1 MMVIF
6 GGRKFPQA
14 SRDHFLVTILI
25 ATAKL
30 AKIHNRNISFLYK
43 RQFFFPNSTK
53 KKVALYFLDMD
64 GGDYSTVNG
73 CSNDRRKPDKAIVMG
88 HVGKLRWY
96 GPRNRKKR
104 ISKYQKLLNTGDY
117 F

>member
-1 MMVIF
+1 
-6 GGRKFPQA
+6 
-14 SRDHFLVTILI
+14 
-25 ATAKL
+25 
-30 AKIHNRNISFLYK
+30 
-43 RQFFFPNSTK
+43 
-53 KKVALYFLDMD
+53 MD
-64 GGDYSTVNG
+64 GGDYSAVNG